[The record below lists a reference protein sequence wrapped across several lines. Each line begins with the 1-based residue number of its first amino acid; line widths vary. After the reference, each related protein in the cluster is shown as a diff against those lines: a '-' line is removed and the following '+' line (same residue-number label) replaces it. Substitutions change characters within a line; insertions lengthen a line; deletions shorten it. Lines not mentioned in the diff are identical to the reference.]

1 MSPSAAAAAAEV
13 AVDQEDGARQVLG
26 GQAAAARVDT
36 EEATTG
42 VRGPSEP

>member
-26 GQAAAARVDT
+26 GQAAARVDT